1 MTTGAL
7 EEAKLY
13 LDCAM
18 EEVEE
23 QGLAGGLAAVHSSRA
38 PGKSAPNEDAAALI
52 PVAPDCAVLAVADGL
67 GGARSGHEAAAL
79 AVGCLADAVA
89 RHQGD
94 EEPLRAAILD
104 AFEVANEAVLAL
116 GVGAATTLSV
126 VELRE
131 GVMRPYHA
139 GDSGILVVGQ
149 RGRVKLQT
157 LSHSPVG
164 FGVASGLIDEA
175 EALHH
180 EDRHVVSNVI
190 GNADMR
196 IEMGSELP
204 LAQRDTVL
212 LASDGLLDNLHGEEI
227 IEIVRK
233 GPLGAAARRLVG
245 DAGRRMREPVEGE
258 PSKPDDLTLVAW
270 RAGGT

>member
-1 MTTGAL
+1 MQ
-7 EEAKLY
+7 
-13 LDCAM
+13 
-18 EEVEE
+18 EVEKH
-23 QGLAGGLAAVHSSRA
+23 GLAGGLAAVHSSRA
-38 PGKSAPNEDAAALI
+38 PGKATPNEDAAALI
-52 PVAPDCAVLAVADGL
+52 PLAPGCAVLAVADGL

-79 AVGCLADAVA
+79 AVHCLADTVV
-89 RHQGD
+89 RHHSG

-104 AFEVANEAVLAL
+104 AFEVANEAVLGL

-131 GVMRPYHA
+131 GVVRPSHA

-164 FGVASGLIDEA
+164 FGVASGLIDEE

-204 LAQRDTVL
+204 LARRDTVL
-212 LASDGLLDNLHGEEI
+212 LASDGLLDNLHGDEIVEI
-227 IEIVRK
+227 IRK
-233 GPLGAAARRLVG
+233 GPLVAGARRLVG
-245 DAGRRMREPVEGE
+245 EAGRRMREPVEGD
-258 PSKPDDLTLVAW
+258 PSKPDDLTLVAF
-270 RAGGT
+270 RPGKSAE